1 MEKPWDGGYH
11 LNGMRDHGAGRKCF
25 KEDEYQLRARQQGAG
40 LHERAGFTRKDFR
53 VGGIGAHLDEQR
65 VARGAGGVKIDF
77 VSLCGAEVVDIV
89 SAIPSAHRM
98 QADHP
103 GTATGSRTC
112 RCASCR

>member
-1 MEKPWDGGYH
+1 
-11 LNGMRDHGAGRKCF
+11 
-25 KEDEYQLRARQQGAG
+25 
-40 LHERAGFTRKDFR
+40 
-53 VGGIGAHLDEQR
+53 
-65 VARGAGGVKIDF
+65 VKIDF